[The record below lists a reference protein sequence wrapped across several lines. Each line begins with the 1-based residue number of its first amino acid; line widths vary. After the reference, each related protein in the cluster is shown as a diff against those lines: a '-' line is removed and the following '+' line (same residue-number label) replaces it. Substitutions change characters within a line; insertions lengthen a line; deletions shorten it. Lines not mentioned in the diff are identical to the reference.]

1 MLASDCAKSIDQLT
15 DPSSSSFSA
24 IPRYIH
30 RNHALCIRECVQG
43 RDSSRPEWSASK
55 ISSKHVRTKPLGKS
69 SLLVSEMGC
78 GAWSWGDKSG
88 YWKNWDKSSCEQAF
102 KTAVDTGLTF
112 IDTAEVYG
120 FGQSERFLGE
130 FIKSYGPGASSP
142 SPSPSVQVATKYA
155 PLPWRQSASS
165 VVSALDASLER
176 LDRKSVSLY
185 IQHWPGF
192 FLNAFSN
199 QATLE
204 GLQMCLESGKTE
216 AVGVSNF
223 NARRVR
229 EAARYFEG
237 KGGCLSSN
245 QVQYSLLYREPERNG
260 VMEACREYGVS
271 VVAYSPLCQGMLT
284 GKYSKDRIPEGPR
297 GMYFKEARFAEVG
310 VLLDLLGAVSKEIGK
325 SPTQISLKWLMQKDD
340 LIVPIPGVRNAQQ
353 VEEVAGACG
362 DWRLSEGVMA
372 ELDAVSARIPSS
384 TGAPFEKW

>member
-1 MLASDCAKSIDQLT
+1 MRLSVCA
-15 DPSSSSFSA
+15 
-24 IPRYIH
+24 
-30 RNHALCIRECVQG
+30 
-43 RDSSRPEWSASK
+43 SASK
-55 ISSKHVRTKPLGKS
+55 DVAPGQNASKHVRTKPLGKS

-130 FIKSYGPGASSP
+130 FIKSSGPQAS
-142 SPSPSVQVATKYA
+142 SVQVATKYA

-176 LDRKSVSLY
+176 LDRNSVSLY

-223 NARRVR
+223 NARRVG
-229 EAARYFEG
+229 EAARFFEG

-271 VVAYSPLCQGMLT
+271 LVAYSPLCQGMLT
-284 GKYSKDRIPEGPR
+284 GKYNADRIPEGPR
-297 GMYFKEARFAEVG
+297 GMYFKEARFGEVG

-325 SPTQISLKWLMQKDD
+325 SPAQISLKWLMQKDD

-362 DWRLSEGVMA
+362 DWRLSDGVMA

>member
-1 MLASDCAKSIDQLT
+1 MPHKWKKATCRVKTADNVNIII
-15 DPSSSSFSA
+15 
-24 IPRYIH
+24 IPRQMGAM
-30 RNHALCIRECVQG
+30 RLGLSVCA
-43 RDSSRPEWSASK
+43 SASK
-55 ISSKHVRTKPLGKS
+55 DVVPGQKFSKPRTKPLGKS
-69 SLLVSEMGC
+69 SLQVSEMGC

-88 YWKNWDKSSCEQAF
+88 YWKNWDKSACEGAF
-102 KTAVDTGLTF
+102 LKAVDTGLSF

-130 FIKSYGPGASSP
+130 FIKSSGTES
-142 SPSPSVQVATKYA
+142 SVQVATKYA

-176 LDRKSVSLY
+176 LDQKSISLY
-185 IQHWPGF
+185 VQHWPGF

-223 NARRVR
+223 NERRVR
-229 EAARYFEG
+229 EAARFFEG

-271 VVAYSPLCQGMLT
+271 LVAYSPLCQGMLT
-284 GKYSKDRIPEGPR
+284 GKYSRDRIPEGPR
-297 GMYFKEARFAEVG
+297 GMYFKEARFKEVG
-310 VLLDLLGAVSKEIGK
+310 VLLDLLAAVSKETGK
-325 SPTQISLKWLMQKDD
+325 SNTQIALKWLMQKDD
-340 LIVPIPGVRNAQQ
+340 LVVPIPGVRNAQQ
-353 VEEVAGACG
+353 VEEIAGACG
-362 DWRLSEGVMA
+362 DWRLSDGVMA

>member
-1 MLASDCAKSIDQLT
+1 VRFQGTYIETMRYVYASASKDV
-15 DPSSSSFSA
+15 
-24 IPRYIH
+24 
-30 RNHALCIRECVQG
+30 IRPGQNG
-43 RDSSRPEWSASK
+43 GSASK

-130 FIKSYGPGASSP
+130 FIKSYGPGASSPSPSP

-310 VLLDLLGAVSKEIGK
+310 VLLDLLGAVSKEVGK